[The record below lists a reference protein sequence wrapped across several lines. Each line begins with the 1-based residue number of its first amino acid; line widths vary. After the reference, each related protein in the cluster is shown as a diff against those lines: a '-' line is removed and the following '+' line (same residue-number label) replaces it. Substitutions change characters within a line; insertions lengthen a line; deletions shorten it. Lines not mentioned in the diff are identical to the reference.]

1 MLCLFALE
9 LDIDINT
16 LNVKALS
23 YFWKDTRLGKGA
35 CYSLD
40 ILSAYTLQHLH
51 LFLPSGTS
59 EVLFLSPMSDSYWI
73 DNLMGDPH
81 NLL

>member
-1 MLCLFALE
+1 MLFLFALE
-9 LDIDINT
+9 LNVDINT

-35 CYSLD
+35 CYSLG
-40 ILSAYTLQHLH
+40 ILSAHTLQLLH
-51 LFLPSGTS
+51 LFLPSGKS
-59 EVLFLSPMSDSYWI
+59 GVLFLSPMSVRYWV

-81 NLL
+81 NFL

>member
-35 CYSLD
+35 CYSLG

-51 LFLPSGTS
+51 LFLPSGKS
-59 EVLFLSPMSDSYWI
+59 GGPVFE
-73 DNLMGDPH
+73 PH
-81 NLL
+81 VCQLLNR